1 MSNEARNTG
10 KIICTVVSVLVIG
23 ICIVVPVWQ
32 SSVNAQ
38 LEARISNVQAEIFN
52 YETSRMRIEADI
64 AKRTTPEYIVE
75 AAIQQNIN
83 FSQIAVVASL

>member
-10 KIICTVVSVLVIG
+10 KIICTLISVLVIG

-32 SSVNAQ
+32 SSINSQ
-38 LEARISNVQAEIFN
+38 LEARIRNVQAEIFN
-52 YETSRMRIEADI
+52 YETSRMKIEADI

-75 AAIQQNIN
+75 AAIRQNIN
-83 FSQIAVVASL
+83 FSQIAVASL

>member
-1 MSNEARNTG
+1 MSNETRSTG
-10 KIICTVVSVLVIG
+10 KVICTVISVLVIG

-32 SSVNAQ
+32 SAVNAQ
-38 LEARISNVQAEIFN
+38 LVSKISNVQAEIFG

-75 AAIQQNIN
+75 AAIRQNIN
-83 FSQIAVVASL
+83 FSQIAVASL